1 MSNVGQPERAMQSRV
16 DALFR
21 DGLGYGYL
29 GDWTERDGSCNIEDS
44 LLTGW
49 LRPEDLEHWRI
60 LRRKWRSW
68 QRVPMRTTW
77 VPSRPGRPTTDEHEA
92 S

>member
-21 DGLGYGYL
+21 DELGYGYL

-60 LRRKWRSW
+60 LRRNLMAELAKSADAAAHYCQKGPLRS
-68 QRVPMRTTW
+68 RT
-77 VPSRPGRPTTDEHEA
+77 
-92 S
+92 